1 MLADHLAHAAID
13 IMAELAPYWEPIT
26 LRKAARLM
34 HYGAYHLDDAQKR
47 ENGKKADARVQS
59 NPSERL
65 TWVHAAFERATLL
78 SERRREG
85 AMKKWQYS
93 LAAALWLSVASAI
106 AHGESYPN
114 KTVTLVVTAA
124 PGGVTDILARPLGQ
138 RLGKIWG
145 QQVVVEN
152 KPGASNQIGAVSVA
166 NSAPDGYTMLVTAEA
181 TFVINPWLYSKLPYD
196 PVKDFVPITGL
207 VSISQALI
215 TNPSVPVQDMK
226 ELIEFAK
233 KRPGELNYGT
243 FGVGSTGHL
252 NMEMLQIATGVKLVA
267 VHYKGATPALTDVI
281 AGHIQMMFINTS
293 SAIEPSQAGRVK
305 LLAVGSSKRLA
316 RFPDIPTVAEAG
328 LPGFEAVSWFGLF
341 APRETPHDIVAQV
354 NADVRRVFEDA
365 EFREKFLDTNMFE
378 PMTSSPEQ
386 FSAFIKSD
394 AQKWRNVINTAKVK
408 LD

>member
-1 MLADHLAHAAID
+1 M
-13 IMAELAPYWEPIT
+13 
-26 LRKAARLM
+26 
-34 HYGAYHLDDAQKR
+34 
-47 ENGKKADARVQS
+47 
-59 NPSERL
+59 
-65 TWVHAAFERATLL
+65 L
-78 SERRREG
+78 SERRWEG

-93 LAAALWLSVASAI
+93 LAAALWLSVAPAI

-114 KTVTLVVTAA
+114 KPVTLVVTAA
-124 PGGVTDILARPLGQ
+124 PGGVTDILARMLGQ

-166 NSAPDGYTMLVTAEA
+166 NSVPDGYTMLVTAEA
-181 TFVINPWLYSKLPYD
+181 TFVINPWLYGKLPYD

-215 TNPSVPVQDMK
+215 TNPSVPVQNMK

-233 KRPGELNYGT
+233 KRPGVLNYGT
-243 FGVGSTGHL
+243 FGLGSTGHL
-252 NMEMLQIATGVKLVA
+252 NMEMLEIATGVKLVA
-267 VHYKGATPALTDVI
+267 VHYKGATPALTDVF

-293 SAIEPSQAGRVK
+293 SAIGPWQAGRVK
-305 LLAVGSSKRLA
+305 LLAVGTNKRLA
-316 RFPDIPTVAEAG
+316 RFPDIPTVAEGG

-365 EFREKFLDTNMFE
+365 EFRAKFLDPNMFE

-394 AQKWRNVINTAKVK
+394 AQKWRDVINIAKVK

>member
-1 MLADHLAHAAID
+1 
-13 IMAELAPYWEPIT
+13 
-26 LRKAARLM
+26 
-34 HYGAYHLDDAQKR
+34 
-47 ENGKKADARVQS
+47 
-59 NPSERL
+59 
-65 TWVHAAFERATLL
+65 
-78 SERRREG
+78 
-85 AMKKWQYS
+85 MKKWQYS
-93 LAAALWLSVASAI
+93 LAAALWLSVVSAT

-114 KTVTLVVTAA
+114 KPVTLVVTAA
-124 PGGVTDILARPLGQ
+124 PGGVTDILARVLGQ

-166 NSAPDGYTMLVTAEA
+166 MSAPDGYTMLVSAEA

-207 VSISQALI
+207 ISISQALI
-215 TNPSVPVQDMK
+215 TNPSMPVQNMK

-293 SAIEPSQAGRVK
+293 SAIQPWQVGRVK

-316 RFPDIPTVAEAG
+316 RFPDMPTVAEGG

-341 APRETPHDIVAQV
+341 APRETPHNIVAQV

-365 EFREKFLDTNMFE
+365 EFREKFLDPNMFE

-394 AQKWRNVINTAKVK
+394 AQKWRNVINMAKVR

>member
-1 MLADHLAHAAID
+1 
-13 IMAELAPYWEPIT
+13 
-26 LRKAARLM
+26 
-34 HYGAYHLDDAQKR
+34 
-47 ENGKKADARVQS
+47 
-59 NPSERL
+59 
-65 TWVHAAFERATLL
+65 
-78 SERRREG
+78 
-85 AMKKWQYS
+85 MKKWQYS
-93 LAAALWLSVASAI
+93 LAAALWLSVASAS

-124 PGGVTDILARPLGQ
+124 PGGVNDILARALGQ
-138 RLGKIWG
+138 QLGKIWG

-152 KPGASNQIGAVSVA
+152 KPGASNEIGAVSVA
-166 NSAPDGYTMLVTAEA
+166 KSAPDGHTMLVTAEA

-196 PVKDFVPITGL
+196 PVKDFTPITGL
-207 VSISQALI
+207 VSINQALI
-215 TNPSVPVQDMK
+215 ASPSVPVQNIK

-252 NMEMLQIATGVKLVA
+252 NMEMLAIATGVKLVA
-267 VHYKGATPALTDVI
+267 VHYKGATLALTDVM

-293 SAIEPSQAGRVK
+293 SAIQPWQAGRVK

-316 RFPDIPTVAEAG
+316 RFPDIPAVAEDG

-341 APRETPHDIVAQV
+341 APRGTPRDIVARV

-365 EFREKFLDTNMFE
+365 EFREKFLDINMFE
-378 PMTSSPEQ
+378 PMTGSPEQ

-408 LD
+408 VD